1 MARKQPRRKIGKIE
15 LSDEQREI
23 IARNVDSEFF
33 KIIVDVIIPQR
44 VTQIALTTVAAD
56 QSVEDLFY
64 HKGMV
69 HVCDWFYGFITGE
82 AEKVDTTDYGNDD
95 DGPEAEDDDLT
106 SVD

>member
-1 MARKQPRRKIGKIE
+1 MARKQSRRKIGKIE
-15 LSDEQREI
+15 LTDEQREI

-33 KIIVDVIIPQR
+33 KVIVDVIIPQR
-44 VTQIALTTVAAD
+44 ITQIALTAIAAD
-56 QSVEDLFY
+56 QSEADLFY

-95 DGPEAEDDDLT
+95 EDVDAEDDDLT
-106 SVD
+106 ES